1 MGRLLVLTLAFG
13 LLSCSKSDTPVDPTK
28 GSADVTRSFRCDLAV
43 GMVWRYSYLEF
54 DHNPSEGSD
63 YKRWG
68 THEWRILS
76 MTSSGPATLYQATDA
91 RRDSIRVQKRS
102 QFSGWPDV
110 DTTYAKNEDLSFTIA
125 KRPTDIFFG
134 WASRYIAD
142 SLKYMPRAVP
152 LSTPNTVR
160 VILVYYPGNWSNKY
174 SDFTENIGLT
184 FSTWADGGNH
194 TWGEKLILLEFI
206 KP

>member
-1 MGRLLVLTLAFG
+1 M
-13 LLSCSKSDTPVDPTK
+13 
-28 GSADVTRSFRCDLAV
+28 SFII
-43 GMVWRYSYLEF
+43 M
-54 DHNPSEGSD
+54 
-63 YKRWG
+63 
-68 THEWRILS
+68 
-76 MTSSGPATLYQATDA
+76 
-91 RRDSIRVQKRS
+91 KRS
-102 QFSGWPDV
+102 
-110 DTTYAKNEDLSFTIA
+110 
-125 KRPTDIFFG
+125 TDIFFG
-134 WASRYIAD
+134 WPSRYIAD